1 MKHMR
6 KALSLFLALAMIICF
21 AVPAFAADTDTATV
35 TVYVTTGMFTP
46 GGYDPDH
53 GTFLEQEFRNQ
64 ETLSDHLFNGCEA
77 AELDGVTI
85 AAMFEFTRPVYGK
98 EANYS
103 ENANVLDA
111 IICALMANGLEAT
124 GGWDSVNVPN
134 GGYVHSV
141 TPGGIPTGG
150 ATTETINGVEYTKY
164 YGNGWRVYYPGAV
177 WHILQH

>member
-141 TPGGIPTGG
+141 TPGAGH
-150 ATTETINGVEYTKY
+150 GVLHPRCCCCRY
-164 YGNGWRVYYPGAV
+164 A
-177 WHILQH
+177 WHHGPVLRGLQGVQRLHRRRG

>member
-85 AAMFEFTRPVYGK
+85 AAMSSLPGQYMEKKQIIAKMRMCLTRLF
-98 EANYS
+98 A
-103 ENANVLDA
+103 
-111 IICALMANGLEAT
+111 
-124 GGWDSVNVPN
+124 
-134 GGYVHSV
+134 H
-141 TPGGIPTGG
+141 
-150 ATTETINGVEYTKY
+150 
-164 YGNGWRVYYPGAV
+164 
-177 WHILQH
+177 

>member
-103 ENANVLDA
+103 ENANRADRG
-111 IICALMANGLEAT
+111 C
-124 GGWDSVNVPN
+124 
-134 GGYVHSV
+134 
-141 TPGGIPTGG
+141 
-150 ATTETINGVEYTKY
+150 
-164 YGNGWRVYYPGAV
+164 
-177 WHILQH
+177 

>member
-64 ETLSDHLFNGCEA
+64 VERLCLTLRR
-77 AELDGVTI
+77 
-85 AAMFEFTRPVYGK
+85 M
-98 EANYS
+98 
-103 ENANVLDA
+103 
-111 IICALMANGLEAT
+111 
-124 GGWDSVNVPN
+124 SVAPQ
-134 GGYVHSV
+134 
-141 TPGGIPTGG
+141 P
-150 ATTETINGVEYTKY
+150 
-164 YGNGWRVYYPGAV
+164 
-177 WHILQH
+177 

>member
-77 AELDGVTI
+77 AECSSLPGQYMEKKQII
-85 AAMFEFTRPVYGK
+85 AKMRMCLTRLF
-98 EANYS
+98 A
-103 ENANVLDA
+103 
-111 IICALMANGLEAT
+111 
-124 GGWDSVNVPN
+124 
-134 GGYVHSV
+134 H
-141 TPGGIPTGG
+141 
-150 ATTETINGVEYTKY
+150 
-164 YGNGWRVYYPGAV
+164 
-177 WHILQH
+177 